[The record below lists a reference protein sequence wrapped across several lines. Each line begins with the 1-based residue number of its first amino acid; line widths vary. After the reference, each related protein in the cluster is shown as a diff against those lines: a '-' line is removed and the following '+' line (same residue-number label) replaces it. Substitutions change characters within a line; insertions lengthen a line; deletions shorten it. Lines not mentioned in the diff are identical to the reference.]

1 MFDEVFMSKDFDKAF
16 RQLQPQKQKIVRQK
30 IDFLR
35 VNPKYPSLNVHQLSR
50 LGKDI
55 WEMYLDRG
63 ARLLYEIRGQS
74 LILWQ
79 VGGHAVV
86 DHAHQL
92 KFDHPSRLLPWELQ
106 VGASSTPQ
114 EPVELVP
121 TPTYRQAPTLD
132 GVLPAA
138 ESEDLEQNY
147 FAYFRAAHLNILG
160 VPESQVPLVKAAQ
173 TLKEVFALP
182 GLPEQALHH
191 LMDLVTSPDMQ
202 TVLLDSSQLLYR
214 TRLDRLDGYLE
225 GRIKKLMLYLHP
237 AQQGFVDVD
246 RPLHLLKGTAG
257 CGKTTI
263 GIYRAIRLAEEGSR
277 VLVVTFNKI
286 LASATETLL
295 EELVGRPLPSN
306 LEVRTIHSVMVSL
319 LSSRLNIP
327 KDAQRSLPRKFLHE
341 ALVEVRSLDKTQVL
355 KRDET
360 FFQEEIQNIIKG
372 LNLVSVEAY
381 KTIKRYGRKTAL
393 GPAQREAV
401 WKVYQAY
408 QKRMDAARFHEW
420 ADTALLVLRQAE
432 QGPLNKVYDHII
444 VDEAQD
450 LKPVDLRV
458 VQLLVAP
465 QGTLMVLGDAAQTL
479 YSRGFSWVQ
488 AGIAARGH
496 TSLLHV
502 NYRNTS
508 QIAEAASQLIMK
520 NVLMRASNEY
530 VDPQWTRRE
539 GAVPLLLRASASY
552 QQIDL
557 VAQEILKL
565 LSEQR
570 CRLSDIAI
578 LSCDNGSCS
587 LYKDILIDRGLPA
600 VMHQDASFNILE
612 EQIKV
617 MTIYSAK
624 GLEFP
629 IVFLMGLIFGDFP
642 RPLREHVQ
650 DDEEAGLEIERA
662 RMLCYVGMTRAADL
676 LYLVTV
682 RGQESPFIRELAGK
696 IEPVEKIA

>member
-1 MFDEVFMSKDFDKAF
+1 MFAEVLMSRDFDKAF

-35 VNPKYPSLNVHQLSR
+35 VDRKYPSLKVHQLVR

-55 WEMYLDRG
+55 WEMYIDRG
-63 ARLLYEIRGQS
+63 ARLLYEIRDQT

-79 VGGHAVV
+79 MGGHEVV
-86 DHAHQL
+86 DYAHRRN
-92 KFDHPSRLLPWELQ
+92 FDHPSQLLRYPRQ
-106 VGASSTPQ
+106 VGYEQDFSIVPQ
-114 EPVELVP
+114 VAEGAVP
-121 TPTYRQAPTLD
+121 LRTYRQEHVQDEAPS
-132 GVLPAA
+132 VAA
-138 ESEDLEQNY
+138 PEDAERNY
-147 FAYFRAAHLNILG
+147 FAYFRSAHLNVLG
-160 VPESQVPLVKAAQ
+160 VPEEQVQSVQTAQ
-173 TLKEVFALP
+173 TLNEVFALP
-182 GLPEQALHH
+182 DLPAQALHY
-191 LMDLVTSPDMQ
+191 LMDLATSPDMQ
-202 TVLLDSSQLLYR
+202 TVLLDPSQLLYR

-225 GRIKKLMLYLHP
+225 GRIKKLMLHLHP
-237 AQQGFVDVD
+237 AQQGFVDFD

-263 GIYRAIRLAEEGSR
+263 GIYRAIRLAEQGKR

-286 LASATETLL
+286 LASATETLI
-295 EELVGRPLPSN
+295 EELIGPLPRN
-306 LEVRTIHSVMVSL
+306 LEVRTIHSFMISL
-319 LSSRLNIP
+319 LSTHPNIP
-327 KDAQRSLPRKFLHE
+327 KDAQRALPRKFLHE
-341 ALVEVRSLDKTQVL
+341 ALVEVRSLDKAQVL
-355 KRDET
+355 KRDEQ

-372 LNLVSVEAY
+372 LDLVSVEAY
-381 KTIKRYGRKTAL
+381 KAIKRYGRKTAL
-393 GPAQREAV
+393 GPTQREAV

-408 QKRMDAARFHEW
+408 QKRMDAAKFHEW
-420 ADTALLVLRQAE
+420 ADIALLVLRQA
-432 QGPLNKVYDHII
+432 QTAPLNKVYDHII

-458 VQLLVAP
+458 VQLLVDP

-496 TSLLHV
+496 TSILHV

-539 GAVPLLLRASASY
+539 GSVPLLLRAPARY

-557 VAQEILKL
+557 VSQEIGKL

-570 CRLSDIAI
+570 FRLSDIAI
-578 LSCDNGSCS
+578 LSCDNASCD
-587 LYKDILIDRGLPA
+587 LYKDILIGKGLPA
-600 VMHQDASFNILE
+600 VMHQDPSFNILE
-612 EQIKV
+612 DQIKV
-617 MTIYSAK
+617 ITIYSAK

-629 IVFLMGLIFGDFP
+629 VVFLMGLIFGDFP
-642 RPLREHVQ
+642 RPLREHIQ
-650 DDEEAGLEIERA
+650 DDEEARLEVERA

-682 RGQESPFIRELAGK
+682 RGQESPFISELAGK
-696 IEPVEKIA
+696 IEPV